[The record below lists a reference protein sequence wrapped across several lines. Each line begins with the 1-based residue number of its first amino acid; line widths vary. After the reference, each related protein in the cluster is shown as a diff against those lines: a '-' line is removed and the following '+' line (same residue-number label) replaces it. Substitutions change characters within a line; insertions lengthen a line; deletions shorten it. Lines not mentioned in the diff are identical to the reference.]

1 MTVSLTWKGPVGPGW
16 IPDDALIFENLCAA
30 GVYVRIKTYEGG
42 RYVAYAGQLSLIH
55 I

>member
-16 IPDDALIFENLCAA
+16 IPDDPLIFENLCAA

-42 RYVAYAGQLSLIH
+42 RYVAYAG
-55 I
+55 